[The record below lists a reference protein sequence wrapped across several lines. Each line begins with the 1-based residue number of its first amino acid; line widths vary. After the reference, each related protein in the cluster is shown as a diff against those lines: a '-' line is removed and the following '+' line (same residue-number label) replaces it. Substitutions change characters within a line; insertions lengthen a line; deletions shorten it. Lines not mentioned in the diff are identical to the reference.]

1 MANDE
6 AGQRRNSLT
15 MMISSAGRRGELL
28 QCFRASAAELGIS
41 LTILACD
48 LEPEWSAACQLADRC
63 FAVPRADSD
72 DYIPTL
78 LSLCAAEGVDLLVP
92 TIDTELLPLSENHQR
107 FQDVGTWISVG
118 NPAFVQMAR
127 DKMATAHALAALDIP
142 TPATFVLADVRD
154 NPADHQWPMLLKPNH
169 GSAGRLISIVGSVD
183 ELPTTEPEPLI
194 CQQLLSGPEY
204 TINMFFDRAGKAGTV
219 IAHRRV
225 RTRAGEVE
233 KGVTERHDSVCHIGW
248 QMAKA
253 LEGVRGVICFQAIVT
268 DKGPFIFEINARF
281 GGGYPLAHAAG
292 AHFARWLLEEAAG
305 LEPTVSDDWRDGVRM
320 LRYDAAIFGRT

>member
-1 MANDE
+1 MTAEMSGEGRKN
-6 AGQRRNSLT
+6 LT

-28 QCFRASAAELGIS
+28 QCFRASAEELGIS
-41 LTILACD
+41 LSILACD

-63 FAVPRADSD
+63 FAVPRADSE
-72 DYIPTL
+72 DYIPAL
-78 LSLCAAEGVDLLVP
+78 LALCAAERVDLLVP
-92 TIDTELLPLSENHQR
+92 TIDTELLPLSESHQR
-107 FQDVGTWISVG
+107 FQDIGTWISVG
-118 NPAFVQMAR
+118 NPEFVKMAR
-127 DKMATAHALAALDIP
+127 DKMATAHALAALDIA
-142 TPATFVLADVRD
+142 TPSTFLLADVRD

-169 GSAGRLISIVGSVD
+169 GSAGRLISIVNSID
-183 ELPTTEPEPLI
+183 ELPATEPEPLI
-194 CQQLLSGPEY
+194 LQQLLSGPEY
-204 TINMFFDRAGKAGTV
+204 TINMFFDRGGEASTV

-233 KGVTERHDSVCHIGW
+233 KGVTERHETVCRIGW

-292 AHFARWLLEEAAG
+292 AHFARWLLEESAG
-305 LEPTVSDDWRDGVRM
+305 LDPTASDDWRDGVRM
-320 LRYDAAIFGRT
+320 LRYDAAVFDQT